1 MHLIAHV
8 SYPCAEPLRSGLTL
22 GTLSRPAALPP
33 LVLLSSR
40 ASAHCTSIMERCS
53 SLCRIRTNAGVTGE
67 EEIVLGFQ
75 NPIEELGQEDV
86 TPSGTLTVEIANIFT
101 SEFSTIRTSPPISAM
116 PCALHVRSGL
126 FEDE

>member
-40 ASAHCTSIMERCS
+40 ASAHCTSIMERCP

-67 EEIVLGFQ
+67 KEMVLGFQ

-86 TPSGTLTVEIANIFT
+86 TPSGTLTIEIANKRVLDHT
-101 SEFSTIRTSPPISAM
+101 NQPSNISHA
-116 PCALHVRSGL
+116 VRASRSFWPLRG
-126 FEDE
+126 